1 MNVKN
6 IFNILGFQLAWW
18 TCVLGVQKGYLY
30 FGPAV
35 MAFYLA
41 VHLFLTGR
49 NRSEINFIIAVGLVG
64 LLVDTA
70 FLQSSFIYYEGL
82 TLSSLAPLWIVAMW
96 LGFSATL
103 NHSLAWLDG
112 KWFYSFLMGA
122 VFGPLS
128 YIAGYKFGAINFKIS
143 LISITILSMVWGLVI
158 PILFLL
164 NRKIVIQK

>member
-18 TCVLGVQKGYLY
+18 TCVLGVQKGYFY

-41 VHLFLTGR
+41 VHLFLTSR

-112 KWFYSFLMGA
+112 KWFFLFLMGA